1 MKNGRNKSSKSRYL
15 KIEVGCNITHHNII
29 LRIWLLH
36 SPLLPQNRSLLNIID
51 ILYFIYILHVRIHI
65 FPIQIS
71 CKSKVHVSGFLHF
84 RICQKIKTFLYDVY
98 IVNSIVLI
106 LIERQNQKLNEIF
119 MTFEKHYVDIATA
132 LDDIRCENSS
142 FPRLKVYWHSLDF
155 TVW

>member
-51 ILYFIYILHVRIHI
+51 IRKNTH

-71 CKSKVHVSGFLHF
+71 CKSKAHVSG
-84 RICQKIKTFLYDVY
+84 
-98 IVNSIVLI
+98 
-106 LIERQNQKLNEIF
+106 IF
-119 MTFEKHYVDIATA
+119 A
-132 LDDIRCENSS
+132 L
-142 FPRLKVYWHSLDF
+142 
-155 TVW
+155 